1 MFTFCRRWSTGEIY
15 PMKRSKLNIEDTLIN
30 HILPYVNKPGRYI
43 GNELNVVHKNLQDIS
58 VRVALA
64 FPEVYELAMSYVGFE
79 ILYHVL
85 NKESRIYAERVYA
98 PWPDMEAKMR
108 EREVPLY
115 SLETFTPLARFD
127 IIGFTLQYELTYTNI
142 LNMLDMAAIPLK
154 ACERDDNHPL
164 ILGGGPCSCNPEPMA
179 EFFDAFL
186 IGDGEEGFVEICR
199 VYERGRAAGKSRA
212 EILDDLAEIRG
223 LYVPSFYEPL
233 YDAQGEYAGIK
244 RTNPRAAERVLTRI
258 LPELKPEYYPDKPL
272 VPLIEVTHN
281 RLAVEVMRGC
291 TEGCRYCNAGMIY
304 RPTRERSAD
313 EVVEQIRRGVQA
325 SGYEEVS
332 FLSLSISDYSQLEDL
347 MRKERQALNPEQ
359 VNVSLPSMRLD
370 SFSEEIAKFVAS
382 VRKSGFT
389 FAPEAGSERL
399 RRVINKNITE
409 EDLYN
414 SVEIALRNGWKL
426 LKFYFMIGLPTET
439 KEDVEAIAVL
449 LENVIRM
456 SKRYGKIR
464 FNVSV
469 SPFSP
474 KAHTPFQWERQDS
487 REDFIAKIN
496 LLKDRFSRM
505 RAVKLSWRDPDVSLI
520 ECVLG
525 RGDRRMS
532 TAVYT
537 AWQLGAKFDGWS
549 DMFDMQI
556 WKKAFDKAGLS
567 VDKYAGEFSTEKP
580 LPWEHIDKG
589 ISKSYL
595 LRERR
600 NAYQE
605 KTIIDCKDGACFACG
620 IQRKGGFRELTDCY
634 TINKPELVQ
643 VKPATESEPIREIRQ
658 TDKPADR
665 PESVWYRIQFVKEG
679 YARFLSHLDV
689 VRNFHR
695 ACRRRQIPLMY
706 SQGFNPHPKM
716 SFGPPL
722 SLGYTS
728 SAEFV
733 DLEIDSAYKRNLQDD
748 LNPALPEGLRIIR
761 VQKVENPGDSL
772 VSLINAFLYEVD
784 LGDRNVD
791 AENFDKALDALLKA
805 ESIEVSRKV
814 KGKFKTVDIRPYI
827 ESISRR
833 GKTLQIKTR
842 SIENRTVRVGEI
854 IEQLFKDVDRR
865 AWPVHIHRR
874 MQTIRKDRQEVTPFE
889 VLS

>member
-1 MFTFCRRWSTGEIY
+1 
-15 PMKRSKLNIEDTLIN
+15 MKKSALHIEDTLVN
-30 HILPYVNKPGRYI
+30 DILPYVNKPGRYI
-43 GNELNVVHKNLQDIS
+43 GNELNAIHKTPQDVS
-58 VRVALA
+58 LRVALA
-64 FPEVYELAMSYVGFE
+64 FPEVYELAMSYTGFE

-85 NKESRIYAERVYA
+85 NRESRIYAERVYA
-98 PWPDMEAKMR
+98 PWPDMEAKLR
-108 EREVPLY
+108 EYDIPLY
-115 SLETFTPLARFD
+115 SLESFTPLNEFD

-142 LNMLDMAAIPLK
+142 LNMLDMAGVPLW
-154 ACERDDNHPL
+154 AGERCDDDPL
-164 ILGGGPCSCNPEPMA
+164 VLGGGPCSCNPEPMA
-179 EFFDAFL
+179 DFFDAFL

-199 VYERGRAAGKSRA
+199 VVEEGKSADKSRSD
-212 EILDDLAEIRG
+212 ILAALAQIRG
-223 LYVPSFYEPL
+223 VYVPSYYEPL
-233 YDAQGEYAGIK
+233 YDEQGEYAGIK
-244 RTNPRAAERVLTRI
+244 RIHERAAGRVLSRI

-304 RPTRERSAD
+304 RPTRERSPD
-313 EVVEQIRRGVQA
+313 DVVEQIRRGVEA
-325 SGYEEVS
+325 SGYDEVS
-332 FLSLSISDYSQLEDL
+332 FLSLSISDYSQLDEL
-347 MRKERQALNPEQ
+347 MRKERQLFNSAQ

-370 SFSEEIAKFVAS
+370 SFSEEIAEFVAS

-399 RRVINKNITE
+399 RKVINKNITE
-409 EDLYN
+409 ADLYR

-439 KEDVEAIAVL
+439 EEDVEAIAVL
-449 LENVIRM
+449 MENVIRM
-456 SKRYGKIR
+456 SRQYGKIR

-487 REDFIAKIN
+487 KEDFRKKIN
-496 LLKDRFSRM
+496 LLKDRFSRI
-505 RAVKLSWRDPDVSLI
+505 RAVKFSWRDPDVSLI

-532 TAVYT
+532 RAVYT
-537 AWQLGAKFDGWS
+537 AWKLGAQFDGWS
-549 DMFDMQI
+549 DMFDMDI
-556 WKKAFDKAGLS
+556 WKRAFERVGLS
-567 VDKYAGEFSTEKP
+567 VEKYAGEFSTEKS
-580 LPWEHIDKG
+580 LPWDHIDKG
-589 ISKSYL
+589 ITKNYL

-620 IQRKGGFRELTDCY
+620 IQRKGSFRELADCY
-634 TINKPELVQ
+634 VSNGPVSAQAKTT
-643 VKPATESEPIREIRQ
+643 TESKPVKKTRQ
-658 TDKPADR
+658 TDTPAEGPD
-665 PESVWYRIQFVKEG
+665 SVWYRIQFVKEG

-728 SAEFV
+728 SAEYV
-733 DLEIDSAYKRNLQDD
+733 DLEIDTAYKGNLQDD

-761 VQKVENPGDSL
+761 VQRTENPGDSL

-784 LGDRNVD
+784 LGKKNVD
-791 AENFDKALDALLKA
+791 AKNFDKALDDLLKA

-833 GKTLQIKTR
+833 GRFLHIKTR

-854 IEQLFKDVDRR
+854 IEQLFKNVDRR
-865 AWPVHIHRR
+865 SWPVRIHRR
-874 MQTIRKDRQEVTPFE
+874 MQTIRKDRQEITPFE
-889 VLS
+889 ILS

>member
-1 MFTFCRRWSTGEIY
+1 MQ
-15 PMKRSKLNIEDTLIN
+15 IEDKLIN
-30 HILPYVNKPGRYI
+30 DILPHVDKPGRYI
-43 GNELNVVHKNLQDIS
+43 GNELNVVLKKPQDVS

-79 ILYHVL
+79 ILYHIL
-85 NKESRIYAERVYA
+85 NNESRIYAERVYA
-98 PWPDMEAKMR
+98 PWPDMEARLR
-108 EREVPLY
+108 EHRLPLY
-115 SLETFTPLARFD
+115 SLETFTPLAEFD

-142 LNMLDMAAIPLK
+142 LNMLDMAGLPLWS
-154 ACERDDNHPL
+154 AERDERHPIVL
-164 ILGGGPCSCNPEPMA
+164 AGGPCSCNPEPMA
-179 EFFDAFL
+179 DFFDAFL

-199 VYERGRAAGKSRA
+199 IVEQGKAAGKARRD
-212 EILDDLAEIRG
+212 ILADLAELRG
-223 LYVPSFYEPL
+223 VYIPSFYEPL
-233 YDAQGEYAGIK
+233 YDAHGEYGGIK
-244 RTNPRAAERVLTRI
+244 KTHPRAAQRILTRI
-258 LPELKPEYYPDKPL
+258 LPELKPQFYPDKPL

-325 SGYEEVS
+325 SGYDEVS

-347 MRKERQALNPEQ
+347 MRKERQILNPEQ
-359 VNVSLPSMRLD
+359 INVSLPSMRLD
-370 SFSEEIAKFVAS
+370 SFSEEIAEFVAS

-399 RRVINKNITE
+399 RRVINKNISE
-409 EDLYN
+409 ADLYR

-449 LENVIRM
+449 VENVVKM
-456 SKRYGKIR
+456 SRQYGKIR

-474 KAHTPFQWERQDS
+474 KAHTPFQWERQDNK
-487 REDFIAKIN
+487 EDFLEKIN

-505 RAVKLSWRDPDVSLI
+505 RPVKLSWRDPDVSLI

-525 RGDRRMS
+525 RGDRRMAH
-532 TAVYT
+532 AVHT
-537 AWQLGAKFDGWS
+537 AWQKGARFDGWS
-549 DMFDMQI
+549 DMFDINI
-556 WKKAFDKAGLS
+556 WKMAFERAGLS
-567 VDKYAGEFSTEKP
+567 PEKYADEYSPESP
-580 LPWEHIDKG
+580 LPWDHIDKG
-589 ISKSYL
+589 ISKNYL

-620 IQRKGGFRELTDCY
+620 IQRKDSFRELTDCY
-634 TINKPELVQ
+634 MINTPELVPAKVITA
-643 VKPATESEPIREIRQ
+643 VKKTKKALSKVTVEE
-658 TDKPADR
+658 R
-665 PESVWYRIQFVKEG
+665 PDSVWYRVQYAKES

-706 SQGFNPHPKM
+706 SQGFHPHPKM

-728 SAEFV
+728 SAEYV
-733 DLEIDSAYKRNLQDD
+733 DLEIDAVYTGNLQKE
-748 LNPALPEGLRIIR
+748 LNPALPDGLRIIR
-761 VQKVENPGDSL
+761 VQKTENPGDSL
-772 VSLINAFLYEVD
+772 VSLINGFLYEVD
-784 LGDRNVD
+784 LGEKHVD
-791 AENFDKALDALLKA
+791 EENFNRALHTLLKA
-805 ESIEVSRKV
+805 ECIEVSRKV
-814 KGKFKTVDIRPYI
+814 KGKIKTVDIRPYI

-833 GKTLQIKTR
+833 GRTLEIKTR
-842 SIENRTVRVGEI
+842 SIENRTVRIGEI

-865 AWPVHIHRR
+865 AWPVRIHRR
-874 MQTIRKDRQEVTPFE
+874 MQTIRKERQEITPFE
-889 VLS
+889 ILS